1 MRKALSIML
10 AAVLTASLFTFPA
23 QAVET
28 GYKDVDP
35 DAWYAWCVKNVSDH
49 GLMNGT
55 GGGTFTPDGD
65 LTRAMLVTVLWR
77 LAGEPKAENPAAFT
91 DVPDGQW
98 YSDAI
103 AWASGFQVVEG
114 YGGGIFGTN
123 DSVTREQM
131 AVIFY
136 RWAKGQEYDTQFTPN
151 PVMVEEENHVSHY
164 EWDETDGLNKW
175 LPTGNP
181 ISDWAVDAVQWAA
194 EHDFLVRRQTPGT
207 DPKGGVV
214 YRYCVWEDANRAEV
228 AVFLSRFFRA
238 YIGEAEGSPAAVVP
252 YTDAYGITVDLPES
266 WMGSVNPSGV
276 FWDLTNHVP
285 WSGWGRLFT
294 LMLYDAKETKD
305 IPDAVPAQ
313 FQSGRLCTIK
323 GKDFGTKDVVVFY
336 AGDDLDESGTIAKS
350 EAQFYDPDNP
360 RSYLK
365 LRDQIAQVLH
375 SIRFSEDVDIL
386 YLAPFLSAP
395 METKT
400 TLPETPTHTHVWSA
414 DWTFDSAYH
423 WHDCTAEGC
432 PIDGDDHEKLKD
444 YGPHF
449 SPSWTTVVEAG
460 KRTAGLRTG
469 TCAICGFEEREII
482 PAKLPTAD
490 TYTLDLR
497 NGPVQ
502 VTGTDL
508 TALQNTLQAAG
519 AYYGQQPLSGEPTY
533 YEIDLDQDGTRD
545 LTAEIKS
552 WETAP
557 DKPRQPTALSYAAA
571 RSFNEKELTVKPS
584 QEALDSSL
592 AMGQPIFGQVIIK
605 LPLENRKIGTS
616 VT

>member
-1 MRKALSIML
+1 MTLAVLFL
-10 AAVLTASLFTFPA
+10 AALLALPT
-23 QAVET
+23 QAVDS
-28 GYKDVDP
+28 GYKDVEP
-35 DAWYAWCVKNVSDH
+35 DAWYAWCVRNVSDH

-55 GGGTFTPDGD
+55 GGGTFTPDGN

-77 LAGEPKAENPAAFT
+77 LAGEPEARDTAVFS
-91 DVPDGQW
+91 DVPAGQW

-103 AWASGFQVVEG
+103 AWASGFNVVEG
-114 YGGGIFGTN
+114 YGNRVFGTN
-123 DSVTREQM
+123 DPVTREQM

-164 EWDETDGLNKW
+164 EWDEQDGINKW
-175 LPTGNP
+175 LPSGKP
-181 ISDWAVDAVQWAA
+181 ISDWATDAVQWAA

-238 YIGEAEGSPAAVVP
+238 YIGEAEGSPAAMVP
-252 YTDAYGITVDLPES
+252 FTVDGMTMDLPES
-266 WMGSVNPSGV
+266 WMGSVNPNSI
-276 FWDLTNHVP
+276 FWDLTNHKP

-294 LMLYDAKETKD
+294 LMLYDTKETKNV
-305 IPDAVPAQ
+305 PDAVPAQ

-323 GKDFGTKDVVVFY
+323 GKGIGTKDVVVLY

-375 SIRFSEDVDIL
+375 TIRFSEDVEIL

-395 METKT
+395 LETKT
-400 TLPETPTHTHVWSA
+400 TLPETPAHTHVWSA

-423 WHDCTAEGC
+423 WHTCTAEDC
-432 PIDGDDHEKLKD
+432 PIDGEDHEKLQG
-444 YGPHF
+444 YGSHVY
-449 SPSWTTVVEAG
+449 SSWTTVVESG
-460 KRTAGLRTG
+460 ERTAGLHTR
-469 TCAICGFEEREII
+469 TCAICGYEEREII

-490 TYTLDLR
+490 SYTLDLR
-497 NGPVQ
+497 KGSVQ

-508 TALQNTLQAAG
+508 TAVQNSLQAAG
-519 AYYGQQPLSGEPTY
+519 AFYGQQPLSGEPAY
-533 YEIDLDQDGTRD
+533 YEIDLDKDGTKD
-545 LTAEIKS
+545 LTAEIKA

-557 DKPRQPTALSYAAA
+557 DKPRKPTSLSYAAA
-571 RSFNEKELTVKPS
+571 RSFRETELSFKPDR
-584 QEALDSSL
+584 EALDRYL
-592 AMGQPIFGQVIIK
+592 ALGQPIFGQVIIK
-605 LPLENRKIGTS
+605 LPPENVKSGASIT
-616 VT
+616 